1 MWLDS
6 YMCIRHIDMSVVQ
19 YIIQYNV
26 TESPVRYDINKLI
39 LHVCLGEAYDSR
51 GQTKLS
57 FLSFFVIHNL
67 LPKLSSGT
75 SVLLT
80 PNFLDSLKKSFHYL
94 QTHDS
99 YVFSVTF
106 RKRHAK
112 TKSFFSRGDGV
123 VAMML
128 IKTTFCC
135 NVFILLLTIQPGT
148 PTLNFKM

>member
-67 LPKLSSGT
+67 WPKLSSGT

-99 YVFSVTF
+99 YVIFSQSLSE
-106 RKRHAK
+106 RDMQK
-112 TKSFFSRGDGV
+112 
-123 VAMML
+123 
-128 IKTTFCC
+128 
-135 NVFILLLTIQPGT
+135 
-148 PTLNFKM
+148 LNHCFQEGMGWWP